1 MHQQQRP
8 ASKTSE
14 QATQP
19 LDIDA
24 ARSAAVFRAYVQQY
38 ELHPLDV
45 SITSKV
51 RYLSVWNLFKGKPI
65 TADHAARVR
74 LGLYTMTSV
83 PYIAPIL
90 LLAEQT
96 TPNHEDGGKR
106 GSSRRRVP

>member
-1 MHQQQRP
+1 MQGQQRP
-8 ASKTSE
+8 ISKTSQ

-19 LDIDA
+19 LDIAA
-24 ARSAAVFRAYVQQY
+24 ARSAAAFRAYLQQY

-65 TADHAARVR
+65 TADHAVRVR

-83 PYIAPIL
+83 PYTAPML
-90 LLAEQT
+90 LLAEET
-96 TPNHEDGGKR
+96 TPNQEDSGRR
-106 GSSRRRVP
+106 GNSSRRV

>member
-1 MHQQQRP
+1 MQQQQRP
-8 ASKTSE
+8 VSKTSA

-24 ARSAAVFRAYVQQY
+24 ARSAAAFRAYLQQY

-51 RYLSVWNLFKGKPI
+51 RYLSVWNLIKGKPI

-74 LGLYTMTSV
+74 LGLYIMTSV
-83 PYIAPIL
+83 PYTAPIL
-90 LLAEQT
+90 LLAEEAALDQ
-96 TPNHEDGGKR
+96 EDGSR
-106 GSSRRRVP
+106 ASSRRAP